1 MKATNIEWDTDGMN
15 PKILGLP
22 DEIELP
28 EELTEGKIDYDGID
42 DYLSNVTGFCH
53 YGYVLAD

>member
-1 MKATNIEWDTDGMN
+1 MKATNIQWDTDGRN
-15 PKILGLP
+15 PHTLGLP

-28 EELTEGKIDYDGID
+28 EELTEGEIDYDGIE

-53 YGYVLAD
+53 YGYELEE